1 MLTDLLEAIVS
12 AIVGPLVK
20 WLEGRKSARADAA
33 AEVNR
38 NAALSDSSA
47 LRDASDEAIEA
58 SHAQTDEALD
68 HLHSDAA
75 QPNSL
80 RKQSDDAQRAID
92 SANDSVRGA

>member
-12 AIVGPLVK
+12 ALVGPLVK
-20 WLEGRKSARADAA
+20 WLEGRKASRADATA
-33 AEVNR
+33 AANR
-38 NAALSDSSA
+38 NAAAVDSSA
-47 LRDASDEAIEA
+47 LRDTSAHEIEV

-68 HLHSDAA
+68 HLHTDAA